1 MKIITID
8 IKSRY
13 KRFSLLLK
21 IIAFS
26 LLVLIP
32 SEIASQLY
40 VKSARYEE
48 ALSKLT
54 EEKLVIIDAGHGGE
68 DCGAIGKN
76 GVYEKDLNLE
86 IAFLLGQ
93 RLSEMGYAVIYTRT
107 NDALLYRESENIKGI
122 RKISDLKNRCK
133 FGAENPNA
141 IFVSIHMNTFGDS
154 AYSGLQVYYSVKNE
168 ESRLLAENIQDNV
181 KTRLQQKNNRKTK
194 LGKSMYLMENLEN
207 AAVLIECGFLSNTEE
222 CKKLC
227 EKEYQ
232 KELSFAIVCGIIEYK
247 NESISKN
254 NGK

>member
-86 IAFLLGQ
+86 IAFLLGE

-107 NDALLYRESENIKGI
+107 RPVRSWLTSAPTSK
-122 RKISDLKNRCK
+122 RC
-133 FGAENPNA
+133 AWCLP
-141 IFVSIHMNTFGDS
+141 
-154 AYSGLQVYYSVKNE
+154 LP
-168 ESRLLAENIQDNV
+168 L
-181 KTRLQQKNNRKTK
+181 
-194 LGKSMYLMENLEN
+194 
-207 AAVLIECGFLSNTEE
+207 
-222 CKKLC
+222 
-227 EKEYQ
+227 
-232 KELSFAIVCGIIEYK
+232 
-247 NESISKN
+247 
-254 NGK
+254 